1 MEREACAAPP
11 AYWEIYKLVSRAL
24 ARSVAACLPL
34 NSLQSAKEVAVK
46 VRVQREPHVQTAVA
60 GEVSVH
66 LKYMQAPLLNSQER
80 LCVHTVGDTGRSISD
95 SAEAR

>member
-11 AYWEIYKLVSRAL
+11 AYWEVYKLVSRAL

-34 NSLQSAKEVAVK
+34 NSLQSATEVAVK

-66 LKYMQAPLLNSQER
+66 LNYMQAHAPYFTTKAMRAHSGRHRTLYQW
-80 LCVHTVGDTGRSISD
+80 LC
-95 SAEAR
+95 